1 MIPQE
6 EMYALGMSRLDL
18 YSIITFLKGLLR
30 EENEGQVCEWGE
42 HEQTMLLAL
51 FTPSKLKFHS
61 SSRD

>member
-42 HEQTMLLAL
+42 HE
-51 FTPSKLKFHS
+51 
-61 SSRD
+61 